1 MLPWLDSERIP
12 FRANQAT
19 QRISG
24 REGAGS
30 RAVDLRQ
37 AYAFARG
44 IARMQPSV
52 FSRGPGHRIVW
63 VRGSA
68 FASMAIDAAVE
79 SFAVVGRHS
88 QCGVCLPDD
97 PTVALRHLLIR
108 SVVLPSGGVAL
119 RVIDLYSDTGFVLPD
134 GSRHTSVFAEGPI
147 AIAVGSYA
155 LVALPNESEGNE
167 LPGEMPAPVV
177 TTPPAVRDQLQ
188 VLAAAMSPYRM
199 NARPLNRHSRITLM
213 PSPVMVGEALPQSL
227 GRLAGV
233 ARYMVSLARGHR
245 IASVALTDE
254 DIVRGVMIGRSE
266 KCHSEMLRRITDE
279 STSRAH
285 VLILREGAFVNAY
298 DLSSTHGT
306 FFNGYSISR
315 VAMSDQGTLL
325 MLGRGDN
332 AVRLQWHPRA

>member
-1 MLPWLDSERIP
+1 M
-12 FRANQAT
+12 
-19 QRISG
+19 
-24 REGAGS
+24 
-30 RAVDLRQ
+30 VDLRQ

-44 IARMQPSV
+44 VARMQPAV
-52 FSRGPGHRIVW
+52 FSRGPGHRLVW

-68 FASMAIDAAVE
+68 FASMAIGANNEA
-79 SFAVVGRHS
+79 FAIVGRHT

-97 PTVALRHLLIR
+97 PTVALRHLLVR

-119 RVIDLYSDTGFVLPD
+119 RVIDLYTDSGFVLPD
-134 GSRHTSVFAEGPI
+134 GSRHTSIFAEGPI

-167 LPGEMPAPVV
+167 LPGEMPPPVV
-177 TTPPAVRDQLQ
+177 TTPPDVRDQLQ
-188 VLAAAMSPYRM
+188 ALALAMSPYRQ

-213 PSPVMVGEALPQSL
+213 PSPVMVGEALPQNL
-227 GRLAGV
+227 GRLTGG
-233 ARYMVSLARGHR
+233 RYMVSLARGHR

-254 DIVRGVMIGRSE
+254 DLVRGVMIGRSE

-285 VLILREGAFVNAY
+285 VLILREGAVVHAY
-298 DLSSTHGT
+298 DLASTHGT
-306 FFNGYSISR
+306 YFNGVSASR
-315 VAMSDQGTLL
+315 VTFSDQGTLVL
-325 MLGRGDN
+325 LGRGEN